1 MNQKPETR
9 NVAVVGTGYW
19 GKNLVRTFDSLG
31 ALRAVCDTDQS
42 RLDALKTSPDVKRC
56 CGVDDCLQD
65 PEVSAVAIATPA
77 VSHFEL
83 AKATLAAGKDVFVE
97 KPLALT
103 VQDGQE
109 LVKLA
114 ADAQRIL
121 MVGHIL
127 RYHPAVRK
135 LKAMVDSGELGKVE
149 YIYSNRLSIGKLR
162 TEENILWSFAPHDVS
177 VILGLLGDMPTAA
190 SCQGGDYLSRGVCD
204 VTVSQ
209 FTFSDGV
216 RAHIF
221 VSWLHPFKEQR
232 LVVVGSDKMAVFD
245 DTAKDKLVTY
255 PHKVEWKN
263 RVPTAVKAAV
273 EIVPIED
280 TEPLKAECTHF
291 LECLETRKPPLTDGA
306 EGLRVLQVL
315 DACQQS
321 LSADGARMVMNP
333 QVTQIKE
340 DSSGVRKTG
349 YGPQIT
355 QILGENRSLDPQI
368 TQMPEDSL
376 GGRKVGANLC
386 ESVES
391 VDRTPGSGS
400 GQSMESVKSV
410 DDTPGRV
417 STSSGYFVHE
427 TARVDDGAV
436 IGAGTKVWHFAHV
449 IKGAKIGE
457 RCILGQNVNVDGG
470 VIIGNNVKIQNNVSV
485 YTGAVIEDDVF
496 LGPSCVLTNVSNP
509 RSQVNRHALYEKTV
523 FKRGCTIGANATI
536 VCGTTIGRY
545 ALVAAGSVVTKDV
558 PDYALVVG
566 NPARRTA
573 WMSRHGQ
580 KLGQSDAEGIMVCPE
595 SGLRYREA
603 SSGVVRCL
611 DLDEEAPLPPD
622 LSKSTRPYRSFREP
636 EQK

>member
-19 GKNLVRTFDSLG
+19 GKNLVRTFDNLG
-31 ALRAVCDTDQS
+31 VLRAVCDTDQS
-42 RLDALKTSPDVKRC
+42 RLDALKTSPEVKRC
-56 CGVDDCLQD
+56 CRVEECLQD
-65 PEVSAVAIATPA
+65 SEVTAVAVAAPA
-77 VSHFEL
+77 SLHFEMARAAL
-83 AKATLAAGKDVFVE
+83 QAGKDVFVE

-103 VQDGQE
+103 VQDGRE

-114 ADAQRIL
+114 AGTKRIL

-127 RYHPAVRK
+127 RYHPAVCK
-135 LKAMVDSGELGKVE
+135 LKAMVDTGELGKVE

-162 TEENILWSFAPHDVS
+162 TEENILWSFAPHDIS
-177 VILGLLGDMPTAA
+177 VMLGLLGEMPIAA
-190 SCQGGDYLSRGVCD
+190 SCQGGDYLSRGVYD

-209 FTFSDGV
+209 FTFPGGV

-245 DTAKDKLVTY
+245 DTAQNKLVTY

-263 RVPTAVKAAV
+263 RVPTAVKAEV
-273 EIVPIED
+273 EVVPIET
-280 TEPLKAECTHF
+280 TEPLKAECLAF
-291 LECLETRKPPLTDGA
+291 LESLETRRPPVTDGH
-306 EGLRVLQVL
+306 EGLRVLQIL

-321 LSADGARMVMNP
+321 LQAGGAIVP
-333 QVTQIKE
+333 LE
-340 DSSGVRKTG
+340 GLSSQFVVPSSKSDKTR
-349 YGPQIT
+349 T
-355 QILGENRSLDPQI
+355 KD
-368 TQMPEDSL
+368 
-376 GGRKVGANLC
+376 C
-386 ESVES
+386 ELETKDEPS
-391 VDRTPGSGS
+391 
-400 GQSMESVKSV
+400 
-410 DDTPGRV
+410 
-417 STSSGYFVHE
+417 YFVHK
-427 TARVDDGAV
+427 TACVDEGAV
-436 IGAGTKVWHFAHV
+436 IGAGTKVWHFSHV

-470 VIIGNNVKIQNNVSV
+470 AVIGNNVKIQNNVSV

-545 ALVAAGSVVTKDV
+545 AFVAAGSVVTKDV
-558 PDYALVVG
+558 PDYAMVMG

-580 KLGQSDAEGIMVCPE
+580 KLGPPDAQGIMVCPE
-595 SGLRYREA
+595 SGLRYREP
-603 SSGVVRCL
+603 SPGVIRCL
-611 DLDEEAPLPPD
+611 DLDEETPLSTEM
-622 LSKSTRPYRSFREP
+622 SKGTKPYRDFRQPDKE
-636 EQK
+636 